1 MSLPKNPS
9 TLNSPL
15 GSKRRL
21 PEQEPSTF
29 IFPPSVQADLF
40 NYLKPDQ
47 QKILKPI
54 LRLVKRPYQAIL
66 CTSLVDYLEGNG
78 LDQLDEPILN
88 QMQKSIIEVCE
99 LHPLTSHEPQHISEV
114 IKQTFPSFKGKV

>member
-1 MSLPKNPS
+1 MNKD
-9 TLNSPL
+9 
-15 GSKRRL
+15 
-21 PEQEPSTF
+21 F
-29 IFPPSVQADLF
+29 VFPPSVQADLF

-54 LRLVKRPYQAIL
+54 LRLIKRPYQVIL

-99 LHPLTSHEPQHISEV
+99 LHPLTSRGGQPQPIGAV
-114 IKQTFPSFKGKV
+114 IKKIFPSFKG